1 MFHVIYASAAS
12 HLLTKAELQAM
23 LQETR
28 ETNVQVGVTGML
40 LYKDGSFLQ
49 VLEGDEEPVMKL
61 VSRIKADPRHKNF
74 QMLVRGTSEH
84 RLFPDWSMGFR
95 DLTDN
100 SLKCTL
106 GFSDFL
112 NTPFTGAEFT
122 ANPAECMRLLLSF
135 KKNM

>member
-49 VLEGDEEPVMKL
+49 VLEGDEGTCDETRQQDQSRPETQKL
-61 VSRIKADPRHKNF
+61 SDARARNIGASPLSR
-74 QMLVRGTSEH
+74 LVHGVPGPDGQ
-84 RLFPDWSMGFR
+84 FP
-95 DLTDN
+95 
-100 SLKCTL
+100 
-106 GFSDFL
+106 
-112 NTPFTGAEFT
+112 
-122 ANPAECMRLLLSF
+122 
-135 KKNM
+135 